1 MRHWIISKLET
12 ILLYFVKKD
21 LPQVDT
27 IMYIK
32 AKK

>member
-1 MRHWIISKLET
+1 MRRLIILRLEN

-21 LPQVDT
+21 LPHVNT